1 MAKKPSVLFLCVHN
15 AGRSQ
20 IGAGWMRYLAGE
32 EIQVYSAGSSPAEQ
46 INPVA
51 VEAMSEIGID
61 IKTQQP
67 KKWTDE
73 IVREVD
79 VIISMGCGDT
89 CPVYPGKRYIDW
101 EIEDP
106 AGQEIEMIR
115 IVRDQ
120 IKQHVQE
127 LIVELLP
134 KKSSVSYTHLTL
146 PTTPYV

>member
-120 IKQHVQE
+120 IKKHVQE

-134 KKSSVSYTHLTL
+134 KKSQ
-146 PTTPYV
+146 

>member
-20 IGAGWMRYLAGE
+20 IGAGWMRHLAGE
-32 EIQVYSAGSSPAEQ
+32 AIQVYSAGSSPAEQ
-46 INPVA
+46 ITPIA

-61 IKTQQP
+61 IKNQQP

-120 IKQHVQE
+120 IKQYVQE

-134 KKSSVSYTHLTL
+134 KKS
-146 PTTPYV
+146 

>member
-20 IGAGWMRYLAGE
+20 IGAGWMRHLTGE
-32 EIQVYSAGSSPAEQ
+32 AIQVYSAGSSPAEQ

-61 IKTQQP
+61 IKNQQP

-134 KKSSVSYTHLTL
+134 KKS
-146 PTTPYV
+146 

>member
-20 IGAGWMRYLAGE
+20 IGAGWMRHLAGE
-32 EIQVYSAGSSPAEQ
+32 AIQVYSAGSSPAEQ
-46 INPVA
+46 INPIA

-61 IKTQQP
+61 IRTQQP

-134 KKSSVSYTHLTL
+134 KKS
-146 PTTPYV
+146 

>member
-20 IGAGWMRYLAGE
+20 IGAGWMRHLAGE

-134 KKSSVSYTHLTL
+134 KKR
-146 PTTPYV
+146 

>member
-20 IGAGWMRYLAGE
+20 IGAGWMRHLAGE
-32 EIQVYSAGSSPAEQ
+32 AIQVYSAGSSPAEQ
-46 INPVA
+46 INPIA

-61 IKTQQP
+61 IKNQQP

-134 KKSSVSYTHLTL
+134 KKR
-146 PTTPYV
+146 

>member
-20 IGAGWMRYLAGE
+20 IGAGWMRHLAGE

-127 LIVELLP
+127 LIVELSP
-134 KKSSVSYTHLTL
+134 KRRS
-146 PTTPYV
+146 

>member
-20 IGAGWMRYLAGE
+20 IGAGWMRHLAGE
-32 EIQVYSAGSSPAEQ
+32 AIQVYSAGSSPAEQ

-127 LIVELLP
+127 LIVELSP
-134 KKSSVSYTHLTL
+134 KKR
-146 PTTPYV
+146 

>member
-20 IGAGWMRYLAGE
+20 IGAGWMRHLAGE

-61 IKTQQP
+61 IQTQQP

-101 EIEDP
+101 KIEDP
-106 AGQEIEMIR
+106 ASQEIEMIR

-134 KKSSVSYTHLTL
+134 KKR
-146 PTTPYV
+146 

>member
-20 IGAGWMRYLAGE
+20 IGAGWMRHLAGE

-120 IKQHVQE
+120 IKKHVQE

-134 KKSSVSYTHLTL
+134 KKSQ
-146 PTTPYV
+146 

>member
-20 IGAGWMRYLAGE
+20 IGAGWMRHLAGE
-32 EIQVYSAGSSPAEQ
+32 AIQVYSAGSSPAEQ
-46 INPVA
+46 INPIA

-61 IKTQQP
+61 IKNQQP

-101 EIEDP
+101 KIEDP
-106 AGQEIEMIR
+106 AGQEIEIIR

-120 IKQHVQE
+120 IKKHVQE

-134 KKSSVSYTHLTL
+134 KKS
-146 PTTPYV
+146 

>member
-20 IGAGWMRYLAGE
+20 IGAGWMRHLAGE
-32 EIQVYSAGSSPAEQ
+32 AIQVYSAGSSPAEQ

-51 VEAMSEIGID
+51 AEAMSEIGID

-120 IKQHVQE
+120 IKKHVQE

-134 KKSSVSYTHLTL
+134 KKS
-146 PTTPYV
+146 

>member
-20 IGAGWMRYLAGE
+20 IGAGWMRHLAGE
-32 EIQVYSAGSSPAEQ
+32 AIQVYSAGSSPVEQ
-46 INPVA
+46 INPIA

-61 IKTQQP
+61 IKNQQP

-120 IKQHVQE
+120 IKQYVQE

-134 KKSSVSYTHLTL
+134 KKS
-146 PTTPYV
+146 

>member
-20 IGAGWMRYLAGE
+20 IGAGWMRHLAGE
-32 EIQVYSAGSSPAEQ
+32 AIQVYSAGSSPAEQ

-61 IKTQQP
+61 IRTQQP

-134 KKSSVSYTHLTL
+134 KKR
-146 PTTPYV
+146 

>member
-20 IGAGWMRYLAGE
+20 IGAGWMRHLAGE
-32 EIQVYSAGSSPAEQ
+32 AIQVYSAGSSPAEQ

-61 IKTQQP
+61 IKNQQP

-120 IKQHVQE
+120 IKKHVQE

-134 KKSSVSYTHLTL
+134 KKS
-146 PTTPYV
+146 

>member
-20 IGAGWMRYLAGE
+20 IGAGWMRHLAGE
-32 EIQVYSAGSSPAEQ
+32 AIQVYSAGSSPAEQ

-79 VIISMGCGDT
+79 VIISMSCGDT

-134 KKSSVSYTHLTL
+134 KKR
-146 PTTPYV
+146 

>member
-20 IGAGWMRYLAGE
+20 IGAGWMRHLAGE

-134 KKSSVSYTHLTL
+134 KRRS
-146 PTTPYV
+146 

>member
-20 IGAGWMRYLAGE
+20 IGAGWMRHLAGE
-32 EIQVYSAGSSPAEQ
+32 AIQVYSAGSSPAEQ

-51 VEAMSEIGID
+51 AEAMSEIGID

-106 AGQEIEMIR
+106 AGQELEMIR

-120 IKQHVQE
+120 IKKHVQE

-134 KKSSVSYTHLTL
+134 KKSQ
-146 PTTPYV
+146 

>member
-1 MAKKPSVLFLCVHN
+1 MAEV
-15 AGRSQ
+15 
-20 IGAGWMRYLAGE
+20 
-32 EIQVYSAGSSPAEQ
+32 
-46 INPVA
+46 
-51 VEAMSEIGID
+51 GID
-61 IKTQQP
+61 ITNQQP

-134 KKSSVSYTHLTL
+134 KRRS
-146 PTTPYV
+146 

>member
-20 IGAGWMRYLAGE
+20 IGAGWMRHLAGE

-79 VIISMGCGDT
+79 VIISMSCGDT

-134 KKSSVSYTHLTL
+134 KRRS
-146 PTTPYV
+146 

>member
-1 MAKKPSVLFLCVHN
+1 MCI
-15 AGRSQ
+15 RD
-20 IGAGWMRYLAGE
+20 R
-32 EIQVYSAGSSPAEQ
+32 
-46 INPVA
+46 
-51 VEAMSEIGID
+51 
-61 IKTQQP
+61 
-67 KKWTDE
+67 KWTDE

-134 KKSSVSYTHLTL
+134 KKI
-146 PTTPYV
+146 

>member
-20 IGAGWMRYLAGE
+20 IGAGWMRHLAGE

-134 KKSSVSYTHLTL
+134 KKS
-146 PTTPYV
+146 

>member
-20 IGAGWMRYLAGE
+20 IGAGWMRHLAGE
-32 EIQVYSAGSSPAEQ
+32 AIQVYSAGSSPAEQ

-134 KKSSVSYTHLTL
+134 KKS
-146 PTTPYV
+146 